1 MTRGKYVTKI
11 NLNLR
16 NHKEKRL
23 DFHDFRL
30 ACPCGK
36 FEEFRQPLRSIQQEY
51 YDEVNELIESG
62 RYDSRDDFTV
72 VLQTMFVDMQPL
84 TLVFIYN
91 Y

>member
-1 MTRGKYVTKI
+1 MGKCVTEI
-11 NLNLR
+11 YLNLR
-16 NHKEKRL
+16 KHKKKRL
-23 DFHDFRL
+23 DYHDFRL

-62 RYDSRDDFTV
+62 RYESRDDFTV

-91 Y
+91 